1 MSDIAPLG
9 HFGVDQSAPVA
20 PTGHRL
26 TPGETTRVRSTR
38 DTDRVEVSALANY
51 LSLLREIEPYR
62 PGLVDRVR
70 GEIESGSYESS
81 ERLDL
86 AVETLVDEEP
96 GLFE

>member
-1 MSDIAPLG
+1 
-9 HFGVDQSAPVA
+9 
-20 PTGHRL
+20 
-26 TPGETTRVRSTR
+26 
-38 DTDRVEVSALANY
+38 
-51 LSLLREIEPYR
+51 
-62 PGLVDRVR
+62 VR

>member
-1 MSDIAPLG
+1 
-9 HFGVDQSAPVA
+9 
-20 PTGHRL
+20 
-26 TPGETTRVRSTR
+26 
-38 DTDRVEVSALANY
+38 LANY